1 MIDVALDARFT
12 PRMSAGVRAYV
23 RALLDGMPR
32 VAPDVRLHAVGRGL
46 NFGLDE
52 QIRLPAEIDRL
63 KPDLTHYPT
72 IFAPLR
78 RRRPYV
84 AMVHD
89 LIHLQYPQYFGG
101 TTALFYML
109 AAKPMLRGAT
119 LLLMSDE
126 RTADACVALLGV
138 ERERCRIVPLGYD
151 PALFA
156 PGEPRPARRPFIM
169 YAGNHRPHKNLAVL
183 YEAWAGLPE
192 AVALDLVITGR
203 ADSAA
208 QARYRRSGSELRY
221 AGVLSDA
228 HLVAGYRAASAYVHP
243 SLAEGFGLPMLE
255 ALVVGTPVIAS
266 ASAVPSIVAP
276 YATTFAPHDTLALR
290 ATLTDLVANPAPYRR
305 RAAEGHA
312 AVRAYTWDRF
322 AAATAAVYREV
333 AEVMHGSNRA

>member
-1 MIDVALDARFT
+1 MIDVALDARIT

-23 RALLDGMPR
+23 RGLVEGLPR
-32 VAPDVRLHAVGRGL
+32 VAPDIRLHAVGHGL

-52 QIRLPAEIDRL
+52 QLRLPAEIDRL
-63 KPDLTHYPT
+63 APAVTHYPT

-89 LIHLQYPQYFGG
+89 LIHLQYPQFFSKP
-101 TTALFYML
+101 TAAFYSL

-126 RTADACVALLGV
+126 RTADACVEFLGV
-138 ERERCRIVPLGYD
+138 ERKRCRIVPLGYE

-156 PGEPRPARRPFIM
+156 AAETRPPRRPFIM

-192 AVALDLVITGR
+192 AIALDLVITGP
-203 ADSAA
+203 ADPGA
-208 QARYRRSGSELRY
+208 QQRYRRAGSELRY
-221 AGVLSDA
+221 AGTLSDA
-228 HLVAGYRAASAYVHP
+228 HLVAGYYAASAYVHP
-243 SLAEGFGLPMLE
+243 ALAEGFGLPMLE
-255 ALVVGTPVIAS
+255 ALVAGTPLIAS
-266 ASAVPSIVAP
+266 TTSVPGILAP
-276 YATTFAPHDTLALR
+276 YAVTFAPHDTLALR
-290 ATLTDLVANPAPYRR
+290 AALTDLAANPVPYRR
-305 RAAEGHA
+305 RAAEGQTVA
-312 AVRAYTWDRF
+312 RAYTWDRF

-333 AEVMHGSNRA
+333 VDGSSGP

>member
-1 MIDVALDARFT
+1 MIDVALDARIT

-23 RALLDGMPR
+23 RALLEGMPR
-32 VAPDVRLHAVGRGL
+32 VAPDIRLHPAGRGL

-52 QIRLPAEIDRL
+52 QLRLPADIDRL
-63 KPDLTHYPT
+63 KPALTHYPT

-78 RRRPYV
+78 RRIPYV

-89 LIHLQYPQYFGG
+89 LIHLQYPQYFG
-101 TTALFYML
+101 TATALFYAV
-109 AAKPMLRGAT
+109 AAKPMLRGAA

-126 RTADACVALLGV
+126 RTVEACVTLLGV
-138 ERERCRIVPLGYD
+138 ERERCRVVPLGYD

-156 PGEPRPARRPFIM
+156 PDEPRTPRRPYIM

-192 AVALDLVITGR
+192 AVALDLVVTGP
-203 ADSAA
+203 ADEAA
-208 QARYRRSGSELRY
+208 LARYRRPGSELRF
-221 AGVLSDA
+221 AGSLDDA

-243 SLAEGFGLPMLE
+243 ALVEGFGLPMLE
-255 ALVVGTPVIAS
+255 AAVAGTPVIAS

-276 YATTFAPHDTLALR
+276 YAWTFAPHDTLKLR
-290 ATLTDLVANPAPYRR
+290 AMLTDLAANPAPYRR
-305 RAAEGHA
+305 RAAEGRD

-333 AEVMHGSNRA
+333 VDEFSRA